1 MGKSLSPW
9 SDVLN
14 SALLFADDTK
24 IYTIINRHNPQ
35 FTLQEDIDKCVQWS
49 MDWQLP
55 FNVSKCK
62 VLHLGQFNPN
72 HSYTMADIILQDVF
86 EEKDLGVII
95 DKDLKFHAQTAA
107 VVNKANRLLGL
118 IKKCFV
124 NISIKS
130 FIILYKSLVRPCL
143 EYGNVIWGPFYV
155 SDRIK
160 LENIPRK
167 ATRMVTTISHL
178 NYCDRLKFLKLP
190 SL

>member
-1 MGKSLSPW
+1 MTLR
-9 SDVLN
+9 
-14 SALLFADDTK
+14 
-24 IYTIINRHNPQ
+24 YTIINRHNPQ
-35 FTLQEDIDKCVQWS
+35 FTLQEDIDKCAQRS

-55 FNVSKCK
+55 FNVFKYK
-62 VLHLGQFNPN
+62 VLHQGQFNPN

-130 FIILYKSLVRPCL
+130 FIIWKSQ
-143 EYGNVIWGPFYV
+143 YN
-155 SDRIK
+155 K
-160 LENIPRK
+160 
-167 ATRMVTTISHL
+167 
-178 NYCDRLKFLKLP
+178 
-190 SL
+190 

>member
-1 MGKSLSPW
+1 MVSGESCSTGYKHLLRVIDRGLVRVGKSLSPW

-24 IYTIINRHNPQ
+24 IYTTINRHNPH
-35 FTLQEDIDKCVQWS
+35 FTLQEDIDKCAQRS

-55 FNVSKCK
+55 FNVFKYK
-62 VLHLGQFNPN
+62 VLHQGQFNPN

-130 FIILYKSLVRPCL
+130 FIIWKSQ
-143 EYGNVIWGPFYV
+143 YN
-155 SDRIK
+155 K
-160 LENIPRK
+160 
-167 ATRMVTTISHL
+167 
-178 NYCDRLKFLKLP
+178 
-190 SL
+190 